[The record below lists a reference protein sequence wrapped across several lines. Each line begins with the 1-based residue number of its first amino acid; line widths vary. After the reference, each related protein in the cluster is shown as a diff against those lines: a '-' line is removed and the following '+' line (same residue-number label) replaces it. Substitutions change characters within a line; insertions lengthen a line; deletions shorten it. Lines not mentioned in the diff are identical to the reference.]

1 MRSGEEIL
9 TILDHTKPELEQR
22 FGVRRI
28 GLYGSYAHGTQT
40 ESSDVDL
47 VVELKE
53 PRFDA
58 LAGLY
63 IYMEHV
69 LGREVDIRR
78 LNKKIDTP
86 FMRRIER
93 EALFVYMTP
102 AAITEGSGAGRPDE
116 KEDSHEHRRC
126 RTCQ

>member
-1 MRSGEEIL
+1 MRSAEEIL
-9 TILDHTKPELEQR
+9 TILDHTKPELERR

-40 ESSDVDL
+40 ESSDIDL
-47 VVELKE
+47 IVELAE
-53 PRFDA
+53 PKFGA

-63 IYMEHV
+63 IYMEKV

-78 LNKKIDTP
+78 LSKKIDTP

-93 EALFVYMTP
+93 EALFV
-102 AAITEGSGAGRPDE
+102 
-116 KEDSHEHRRC
+116 
-126 RTCQ
+126 

>member
-1 MRSGEEIL
+1 MRSAEEIL
-9 TILDHTKPELEQR
+9 TILDHSKPELERR

-28 GLYGSYAHGTQT
+28 GLYGSYAYGMQT
-40 ESSDVDL
+40 EDSDIDL
-47 VVELKE
+47 IVELKE
-53 PRFDA
+53 PKFDA

-63 IYMEHV
+63 IYMEQV

-93 EALFVYMTP
+93 EALFV
-102 AAITEGSGAGRPDE
+102 
-116 KEDSHEHRRC
+116 
-126 RTCQ
+126 

>member
-1 MRSGEEIL
+1 MKSAEEIL
-9 TILDHTKPELEQR
+9 SILDHTKPELERR

-40 ESSDVDL
+40 ESSDIDL
-47 VVELKE
+47 IVELKE

-63 IYMEHV
+63 IYMEQV

-78 LNKKIDTP
+78 LSKKIDTP

-93 EALFVYMTP
+93 DALFV
-102 AAITEGSGAGRPDE
+102 
-116 KEDSHEHRRC
+116 
-126 RTCQ
+126 

>member
-1 MRSGEEIL
+1 MRSAEEIL
-9 TILDHTKPELEQR
+9 SILDHTKPELERR

-40 ESSDVDL
+40 ESSDIDL

-53 PRFDA
+53 PKFDA

-63 IYMEHV
+63 IYMEQV

-78 LNKKIDTP
+78 LSKKIDTP

-93 EALFVYMTP
+93 DALFV
-102 AAITEGSGAGRPDE
+102 
-116 KEDSHEHRRC
+116 
-126 RTCQ
+126 

>member
-1 MRSGEEIL
+1 MRSADEIL
-9 TILDHTKPELEQR
+9 TILDRAKPELERR

-28 GLYGSYAHGTQT
+28 GLYGSYACGTQT
-40 ESSDVDL
+40 EDSDIDL
-47 VVELKE
+47 LVELKE

-63 IYMEHV
+63 IYMEQA

-78 LNKKIDTP
+78 FSKKIDTP

-93 EALFVYMTP
+93 EALFV
-102 AAITEGSGAGRPDE
+102 
-116 KEDSHEHRRC
+116 
-126 RTCQ
+126 

>member
-1 MRSGEEIL
+1 MRSAEEIL
-9 TILDHTKPELEQR
+9 TLLDHTKPELERR

-40 ESSDVDL
+40 ESSDIDL

-63 IYMEHV
+63 IYMEQV

-78 LNKKIDTP
+78 LSKKVDTP

-93 EALFVYMTP
+93 EALFV
-102 AAITEGSGAGRPDE
+102 
-116 KEDSHEHRRC
+116 
-126 RTCQ
+126 

>member
-1 MRSGEEIL
+1 MRSADDIL
-9 TILDHTKPELEQR
+9 TILDHTKPELERR

-28 GLYGSYAHGTQT
+28 GLYGSYAYGTQT
-40 ESSDVDL
+40 KNSDIDL
-47 VVELKE
+47 LVELKE

-63 IYMEHV
+63 ICMEQL

-78 LNKKIDTP
+78 LSKKIDTP

-93 EALFVYMTP
+93 EALFL
-102 AAITEGSGAGRPDE
+102 
-116 KEDSHEHRRC
+116 
-126 RTCQ
+126 